1 MPMQKNSSL
10 KGPET
15 WLYLFYSIPVVHST
29 TKLSICPQ
37 SNHKINN
44 KEAKLNSIRAI
55 KNLR

>member
-1 MPMQKNSSL
+1 MQKNSSL